1 LNNNDGYDKIKVE
14 IEFNKEVTSD
24 SSGLVYVCF
33 GPQSPPLN
41 PPLYINKY
49 IQVIQI
55 QIIYNI
61 KLQITNNKIKHVIH
75 IYTQTNQYRLMR
87 DDKTSYI
94 NKYIQVI
101 QIKII
106 YNIKP
111 HCGFLRLNYR
121 FWQLFYKHLRFEN
134 KKNTIF

>member
-1 LNNNDGYDKIKVE
+1 MRDDK
-14 IEFNKEVTSD
+14 TS
-24 SSGLVYVCF
+24 
-33 GPQSPPLN
+33 
-41 PPLYINKY
+41 YINKY

-55 QIIYNI
+55 KIIYNI

-106 YNIKP
+106 YNIKL
-111 HCGFLRLNYR
+111 HCVFLRLNYR

-134 KKNTIF
+134 KKIPFSDNLTNS